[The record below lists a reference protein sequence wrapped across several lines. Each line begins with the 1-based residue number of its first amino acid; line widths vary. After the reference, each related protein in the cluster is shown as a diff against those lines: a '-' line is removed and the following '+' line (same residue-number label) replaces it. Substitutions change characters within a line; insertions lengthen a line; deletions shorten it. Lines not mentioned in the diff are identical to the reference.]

1 MLSGNGR
8 HRRPRQAPALLVAA
22 GVTGSA
28 IAIPL
33 LGATG
38 ASAASGTTWDHVAE
52 CESGGSWS
60 ADTGNNL
67 YGGLQLSQDDWDH
80 YGGLDYAPSPDQASR
95 SQQIAVA
102 EKILD
107 AEGVAAWPT
116 CGPLSGLSKD
126 SGSADVDTG
135 LGGGSSSDESGDSD
149 SQLDLGLD
157 NSSGSADSSGSASS
171 SSGSSGSS
179 NSPGSS
185 GKSTGDS
192 GSTSDRASGKA
203 SASPSKKGE
212 DSSRDS
218 GDSRSGGESTR
229 SPESGDKSGGSS
241 AGRSSGSASDDHYR
255 QSPGASALVDTGAV
269 DGTKGANTLIADGTG
284 RHRGSSAE
292 TGSTYTVRDGDT
304 LGSIAD
310 SLGVDGGWEALY
322 RQNKDAIGS
331 DPSVIRAGQS
341 LDVE

>member
-1 MLSGNGR
+1 
-8 HRRPRQAPALLVAA
+8 VAA

-67 YGGLQLSQDDWDH
+67 YGGLQLSQDDWNH

-102 EKILD
+102 EKILA

-135 LGGGSSSDESGDSD
+135 LGGGSSSDDSSGNSD
-149 SQLDLGLD
+149 SGLDLGLD
-157 NSSGSADSSGSASS
+157 NSSGSGDSSDSSS
-171 SSGSSGSS
+171 SSGSS
-179 NSPGSS
+179 NSTDSP

-203 SASPSKKGE
+203 SASPSGKAE

-218 GDSRSGGESTR
+218 GDSRSGGKSTR
-229 SPESGDKSGGSS
+229 SPESRDKSGGSS
-241 AGRSSGSASDDHYR
+241 AERSSDGASEAYR

-269 DGTKGANTLIADGTG
+269 DGTKGANTLSTDGTG
-284 RHRGSSAE
+284 RHRGAAE
-292 TGSTYTVRDGDT
+292 DDATYTVRAGDT

-331 DPSVIRAGQS
+331 DPSVIHAGQS
-341 LDVE
+341 LDVG